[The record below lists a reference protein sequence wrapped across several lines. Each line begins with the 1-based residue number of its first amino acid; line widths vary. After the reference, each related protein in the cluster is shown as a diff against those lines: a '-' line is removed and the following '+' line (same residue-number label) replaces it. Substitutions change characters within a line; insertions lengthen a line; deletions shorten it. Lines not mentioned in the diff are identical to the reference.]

1 MLDGTG
7 VTDVTTGVRGI
18 AGAVP
23 TGTKGNA
30 GPKAGLECPFTNPG
44 TGVTDS
50 PRSEKKY
57 QLINQLSN
65 WSIM

>member
-18 AGAVP
+18 EGAAP

-50 PRSEKKY
+50 PRSEKKIP
-57 QLINQLSN
+57 IN
-65 WSIM
+65 

>member
-18 AGAVP
+18 AGAAAP

-30 GPKAGLECPFTNPG
+30 GPKPG

-50 PRSEKKY
+50 PRSAKKKKVAEYKERKVMEK
-57 QLINQLSN
+57 LAAFFF
-65 WSIM
+65 

>member
-1 MLDGTG
+1 M
-7 VTDVTTGVRGI
+7 
-18 AGAVP
+18 AGAAP
-23 TGTKGNA
+23 AGTKGNA

-50 PRSEKKY
+50 PRSEKKIT
-57 QLINQLSN
+57 INQLSN